1 MASDFSSDLVVLAP
15 SADSPLLV
23 VDELPESSQA
33 AVRALLDQ
41 GESPNTVRSYR
52 SGLRYWA
59 AWFSV
64 RYGRRLALPLPVT
77 VVLQFIVDHA
87 ERLDDAARLVHGLP
101 PAVDAAL
108 VAAGHKSALGP
119 PALATLVH
127 RVSVLSK
134 LHQLQGLVNPCDDG
148 RVRELMARMRRG
160 YARRG
165 AQQVNA
171 KPALTREPL
180 EALLATCDDSITG
193 LRDRALLLFAF
204 ASGGRRRSEVTA
216 ATLDNTRRQADGW
229 VYQMGVSKSNQAGR
243 ARADSHKPVVGRAAQ
258 ALDAWLLAW
267 AHAASAA
274 GLPPPSGH
282 LFRRLS
288 KAGSPGAPLSA
299 QSVRLIV
306 QSRAHLAGLDPAF
319 SAHSLRSGFVTE
331 AALHHIP
338 MPETM
343 ALTGHRSPA
352 SVLGYFR
359 SGEVLSMRCAAL
371 MDAPGQGSADGDS
384 PPRRKG
390 K

>member
-1 MASDFSSDLVVLAP
+1 MALSFSSDLVVLTP
-15 SADSPLLV
+15 DGRTPLLV

-64 RYGRRLALPLPVT
+64 RYGRRLALPLPVP

-87 ERLDDAARLVHGLP
+87 QRMDDAGRLVHGLP

-108 VAAGHKSALGP
+108 VAAGHKAGLGA

-134 LHQLQGLVNPCDDG
+134 LHQLQGLENPCDDG

-180 EALLATCDDSITG
+180 EALLETCDGSLVG

-216 ATLDNTRRQADGW
+216 ATLENTRRQAGGW
-229 VYQMGVSKSNQAGR
+229 VYEMGVSKSNQAGR
-243 ARADSHKPVVGRAAQ
+243 ARGDSHKPIVGRAAE
-258 ALDAWLLAW
+258 ALQAWLEAW
-267 AHAASAA
+267 QRAAAAA
-274 GLPPPSGH
+274 GQPAPSGG
-282 LFRRLS
+282 LFRRIGKS
-288 KAGSPGAPLSA
+288 GVPGAALSA

-306 QSRAHLAGLDPAF
+306 QARCALAGLDPAF

-331 AALHHIP
+331 AAQQNIP
-338 MPETM
+338 MAETM

-359 SGEVLSMRCAAL
+359 KGEVLGMRGAAL
-371 MDAPGQGSADGDS
+371 LDDGVMGGD
-384 PPRRKG
+384 G
-390 K
+390 KKKR